1 MADIYYP
8 ANLPEVIAPGYKA
21 QDQDGVIRTDMDA
34 GPQKTR
40 RRYTACSE
48 YINCQVVCDDTEYHN
63 FMTFYRTTTARGA
76 LRFIMKHPVTRTNR
90 YFRFMAP
97 PQEAD
102 NSGLWTISLQL
113 EALP

>member
-8 ANLPEVIAPGYKA
+8 ATLPEIIAPGYKS

-40 RRYTACSE
+40 PRYTACSE
-48 YINCQVVCDDTEYHN
+48 YITCQVVCDDTEHDN
-63 FMTFYRTTTARGA
+63 FMAFYRITTARGA
-76 LRFIMKHPVTRTNR
+76 LRFVMKHPGTGVNR
-90 YFRFMAP
+90 YFRFREP
-97 PQEAD
+97 PAAAET
-102 NSGLWTISLQL
+102 SGLWAISLQL

>member
-1 MADIYYP
+1 MPDIYYP
-8 ANLPEVIAPGYKA
+8 ATLPEIQAPGYNSK
-21 QDQDGVIRTDMDA
+21 DQDGVIRTDMDA

-40 RRYTACSE
+40 LRYTACSE
-48 YINCQVVCDDTEYHN
+48 YINCQIVCDDTELAN

-76 LRFIMKHPVTRTNR
+76 LRFVMKHPVTGVNR

-97 PQEAD
+97 PDEAE
-102 NSGLWTISLQL
+102 NEGLWTIRLKL